1 MCKLESIHLQQLNY
15 TALVEGMV
23 PWKYDR
29 KCLAQKELIK
39 HAQKRAVTWMQTA
52 GLLATLC
59 AICSPGHSLVLAS
72 NQALLSRDT
81 CVTKP
86 LPTGAVG

>member
-29 KCLAQKELIK
+29 KRL
-39 HAQKRAVTWMQTA
+39 AQKRAVTWMQTA

>member
-1 MCKLESIHLQQLNY
+1 
-15 TALVEGMV
+15 MV
-23 PWKYDR
+23 PWKRDR
-29 KCLAQKELIK
+29 KCLAHKELIK
-39 HAQKRAVTWMQTA
+39 HTQKRAVTWMQTA

-59 AICSPGHSLVLAS
+59 AICSPGHSRVLAS
-72 NQALLSRDT
+72 NQALLSRGA